1 MIMSLQ
7 YLPVSSADR
16 VIWLNN
22 FSGALPQ
29 FAAALGLTTA
39 EVQNVQRDAAYYAYT
54 LQLQNDARQYLQSLT
69 QYKNSMQSTSAQAVT
84 VPLPVLTVIASPP
97 PAVPPGIFGRVSTLV
112 LRIKRS
118 TAYTTAIGQSLGII
132 APTSN
137 FDPNNAVPEL
147 SVRLDGGHP
156 FLKWK
161 KGAFDAMAIYVDRG
175 DGNGF
180 VFLRHTVKTDYLDT
194 EPLPANTFS
203 VNWSYRIKGMIGDDE
218 VGQFSQVISIN
229 VIRT

>member
-1 MIMSLQ
+1 MSVQ
-7 YLPVSSADR
+7 YLPVADADR

-22 FSGALPQ
+22 FS
-29 FAAALGLTTA
+29 AALSQFSATFGLTAA
-39 EVQNVQRDAAYYAYT
+39 ELQSVQRDAAYFAYSV
-54 LQLQNDARQYLQSLT
+54 QLQNDARQYLQSLT
-69 QYKNSMQSTSAQAVT
+69 QYKNSMRSGSAQAAT
-84 VPLPVLTVIASPP
+84 VPLPVLPAIASPP
-97 PAVPPGIFGRVSTLV
+97 PAVPPGIFSRVTTLV
-112 LRIKRS
+112 LRIKRATS
-118 TAYTTAIGQSLGII
+118 YTTAIGQSLGVI
-132 APTSN
+132 APVST

-147 SVRLDGGHP
+147 TIRLDGGHP

-161 KGAFDAMAIYVDRG
+161 KGEFDAMAVYVDRG

-180 VFLRHTVKTDYLDT
+180 GLIRHTVKTGYLDV